1 MKIVLIVLIFLN
13 TSCSFETKNNKN
25 TTFTDGKD
33 NLFYF
38 KSPTIEDFLSKINK
52 YTKESEYPNLE
63 N

>member
-13 TSCSFETKNNKN
+13 ISCSFDTKIKKN
-25 TTFTDGKD
+25 TSFTEGKD

>member
-13 TSCSFETKNNKN
+13 FSCSFETKIDKNKSLI
-25 TTFTDGKD
+25 DGKD
-33 NLFYF
+33 NSFYF

>member
-1 MKIVLIVLIFLN
+1 MKIVLIFLIFLN
-13 TSCSFETKNNKN
+13 ISCSFETKINKN
-25 TTFTDGKD
+25 KSFTDDKD

-63 N
+63 D